1 MVFKSPVIGFPD
13 SVKGQGCPT
22 DCPWPCLNSS
32 QLISTKSIS
41 GILELNVFVYAH
53 TYMCIYIYIDVST
66 RICVHI
72 HSTYTYKYTNTHIHI
87 HINEASF
94 THDTLFC
101 CSSSAYVDQD
111 AGPPLS
117 LGSSE
122 FGSNVA
128 PAVKKSRSG

>member
-1 MVFKSPVIGFPD
+1 MSDGLSLAMFEQFSADFNKINLWYPRAECVCICSYIH
-13 SVKGQGCPT
+13 
-22 DCPWPCLNSS
+22 
-32 QLISTKSIS
+32 
-41 GILELNVFVYAH
+41 VY
-53 TYMCIYIYIDVST
+53 IYIYIDVST

-128 PAVKKSRSG
+128 PAVKKAVQAESGRAYKNILECPG